1 MPSADSP
8 ALRELRAAAAA
19 EGNPRIVGNRAR
31 DGGAAPGGGAGAMVG
46 EADGVPQR
54 PVMSVLLSWH
64 VVLHPIPPYAG
75 IEVEKAV
82 LEIRPILRGG
92 KGVDIIMIFLVRG
105 VSLAFFLEHFL
116 VKLRGIASHQ
126 LTPPLPSS
134 PQV

>member
-1 MPSADSP
+1 
-8 ALRELRAAAAA
+8 
-19 EGNPRIVGNRAR
+19 
-31 DGGAAPGGGAGAMVG
+31 MVG
-46 EADGVPQR
+46 ETDGVPQR
-54 PVMSVLLSWH
+54 PVMLVLLSWR

-105 VSLAFFLEHFL
+105 VSLVFFLEHFL

-126 LTPPLPSS
+126 LPPPLPSS